1 MKQLSKI
8 CLRTLGAVGL
18 LTVLL
23 LGSLAVFSQTNHGEQ
38 ATASFKR
45 GKILFDKGNFKE
57 AIVSYDRALELEPN
71 WAEAHVQRGYA
82 RRMNHELD
90 KALEDYDKA
99 SELDPRTTANNRVV
113 AQAYTNHGQVLS
125 MQLKLDEA
133 ITDFNKAIKSFRD
146 DQRPVYERA
155 QARLLLDEL
164 TAAIADYDAFIAA
177 EKHDSFSRAR
187 AFAERGIAKHL
198 LGREDEARKDVRQS
212 LELAGESGNELM
224 MHLALLDGRLE
235 AARQLRTQKGKIG

>member
-1 MKQLSKI
+1 ML
-8 CLRTLGAVGL
+8 
-18 LTVLL
+18 LL
-23 LGSLAVFSQTNHGEQ
+23 LGSFAIFSQTNHGDE

-45 GKILFDKGNFKE
+45 GKTLFDKGNFKE
-57 AIVSYDRALELEPN
+57 AIVNYDRTLELEPN

-82 RRMNHELD
+82 LRMNHELD

-113 AQAYTNHGQVLS
+113 AQAYTNHGQILS

-133 ITDFNKAIKSFRD
+133 ISDFNKAIKSFRD

-155 QARLLLDEL
+155 QARLLLEDL
-164 TAAIADYDAFIAA
+164 AAAIADYDSYIAA
-177 EKHDSFSRAR
+177 EKRDPFSRAR

-198 LGREDEARKDVRQS
+198 LGREDEARKDVKEGV
-212 LELAGESGNELM
+212 ELAGESGNELM
-224 MHLALLDGRLE
+224 MHLALLDARLE
-235 AARQLRTQKGKIG
+235 AARQLRAHKGKIG